1 MFVQTDR
8 STLAPDKWE
17 MGDESIGVHI
27 YGHILWWSKYKIYLF
42 VSQIEVCCWSP
53 TDFVNNMM

>member
-17 MGDESIGVHI
+17 MGDESMGVSMAI
-27 YGHILWWSKYKIYLF
+27 FYGGQNIKYIYL
-42 VSQIEVCCWSP
+42 SLESKL
-53 TDFVNNMM
+53 